1 MNLRSDSFIQQAKH
15 RAKVIAFAFCCL
27 CFCAKTVAAQ
37 EITAIDFNGDLLGK
51 VIPDG
56 NVVSFDNSLIGNVT
70 ADSLIVNFDGDLI
83 GGVVPQGI
91 AIANDTSLL
100 GKVSNDGTVRQPS
113 GKVIGKVLPN
123 GLVVNDYYDVLGA
136 VLFPGLI
143 YDDEGK
149 TVGRLTGNGLYAN
162 LKGQAIGFVTPDG
175 YAYRRVGDDYLL
187 DGRLISSKMV
197 ISLSG
202 DFLGSVVPGG
212 EVSDFDGNTIGFI
225 KANGYAYNEKNEII
239 GRIVKSGYAFDDA
252 GRYLGYV
259 TYNGEVIS
267 KGKSLGRQRAD
278 GSIIDANGKVFG
290 FALDIASTATG
301 YNGKYLGRIMPD
313 GRLFKAKNS
322 VGQVS
327 SRGEIIASDGKT
339 SGQIISTG
347 PVFDYRA
354 SLIGHALSNGQLI
367 ALSGNAIGKM
377 IGGLAFDMQGRLA
390 GAVSSPRLV
399 ISQNNEVIGVSGINA
414 ALKNGDISKLVSP
427 FGYVFAPD
435 GSFGG
440 MSSDFVPVYNQIGAR
455 VARIGLDGRVQ
466 NGGGSIG
473 KLTQS
478 GIAVDERNLI
488 LGRSLADTYAV
499 NSEGNAFGHMGQD
512 NLIYDNN
519 KSVVAKIT
527 PDKAVVAADSA
538 TSPDLMPKMGTAFER
553 RLVIDFDG
561 SLLGYADNNGR
572 VLDLNG
578 TAIGK
583 VTENGYVLDNNNIL
597 NGYAI
602 AQHAV
607 VDSKCAL
614 SGIITPRGDV
624 RNFKNIYIG
633 RILANGQVIDEAGSV
648 VAHAVAP
655 GAVIDFNGNPSATLG
670 GNGLALNYNGETLGC
685 LDFKNQIRNN
695 NNVLASAPISYVP
708 VIDFKDKIIGRVTM
722 DGQVVGMDNQ
732 NLGYMQPDGNVNNRT
747 GAPLGNL
754 FRYTVA
760 FDNNN
765 RYFGRILEDGTV
777 RNESGEKLSNV
788 AFDGTVVNGIN
799 KLGYALYDFY
809 AYDNDFKT
817 VGVIGKD
824 GIVRSFDNKKIGNL
838 QRGFVVASD
847 ESVIARG
854 NRDFYIRDNS
864 NIVLG
869 ELLLSGDVVNNSG
882 AVVGKLQNAGEITD
896 SSGTVI
902 AMAKPL
908 QFYSRIAAMAG
919 QTIVVDD
926 NGKIVGRLDDN
937 GNVIDNNGEVIATRD
952 AEGNLV
958 NNSGKVV
965 GKVIDPDIVYDDEGK
980 IVGRVM
986 SDGSVVNHKGEVIGR
1001 RDENGKI
1008 VDGLGKIIG
1017 KLFDVNKVYDE
1028 KGNLVGLVQPDGSV
1042 TDANGKQVGR
1052 LNNDGTVTN
1061 ANNNIIGGI
1070 GSDWYERVEINRPQ
1084 KKDTDI
1090 DALFT
1095 STEKKASGDNKYRRS
1110 LNIALSPDGAYIG
1123 DIMDDGSV
1131 VNKQGVV
1138 IGQKTPDGLILD
1150 DNGTLI
1156 GIEEIKKPTGGDIFV
1171 PAGTFGEGSAYGTG
1185 VGPGDNLGP
1194 GGGFGPGERYN
1205 TQRSAALAVAQ
1216 GERRQ
1221 NMQVG
1226 KISSNVR
1233 KEAFDGMQK
1242 DWKEQGIDKS
1252 LSSWRV
1258 DMSRMILADKPIPA
1272 VLARSIDSNNPT
1284 PVTAFVERNVY
1295 AEEGRNILIPAGSRF
1310 MGEFG
1315 GLSPTS
1321 EASSETG
1328 KVQITWQRLIRPDG
1342 SMFKF
1347 DGLTA
1352 DAQGRGGALGYLDK
1366 QLFKR
1371 YTMPVLTSILTNAM
1385 AYMMAPEDE
1394 SGSETETPKQQAAND
1409 ARQNFLD
1416 QMNQMFE
1423 QILQDKASIQAMS
1436 YVPAGTRIIIFPK
1449 VDLWLRD
1456 IESDKEGGY
1465 ESNNAN
1471 VLINDEAR
1479 LKGDNGGATVPT
1491 GGGSSSQVSYEEDVS
1506 SEETPKSAPLIAEE
1520 PKKTAT
1526 TRPLV
1531 VPPPPPSS
1539 STGRGS
1545 GTSGSG
1551 SKPAVAPAPPS
1562 SSGSSS
1568 AAPNNNQSV
1577 PQLF

>member
-1 MNLRSDSFIQQAKH
+1 MNLRSDSFIKQIRL
-15 RAKVIAFAFCCL
+15 RAKVIAYTFCCFCL
-27 CFCAKTVAAQ
+27 CVKAAAAQ

-56 NVVSFDNSLIGNVT
+56 NVVSFDNRLIGNVT

-123 GLVVNDYYDVLGA
+123 GLVVNDYYDILGA

-149 TVGRLTGNGLYAN
+149 TVGRLTGDGLYAS
-162 LKGQAIGFVTPDG
+162 LKGQTVGFVTPDG
-175 YAYRRVGDDYLL
+175 YAYRRVGDEYLL

-197 ISLSG
+197 VSLNG

-259 TYNGEVIS
+259 TYNGEVIN
-267 KGKSLGRQRAD
+267 KGKNLGRQRAD
-278 GSIIDANGKVFG
+278 GSIVDAGGKAFG
-290 FALDIASTATG
+290 FVLDIAATATG
-301 YNGKYLGRIMPD
+301 FDGKYLGRIMPY
-313 GRLFKAKNS
+313 GTLFRAKNN
-322 VGQVS
+322 VGQVGA
-327 SRGEIIASDGKT
+327 RGEVITSDGKT
-339 SGQIISTG
+339 AGQIISAG

-354 SLIGHALSNGQLI
+354 SLAGHALGNGQLI
-367 ALSGNAIGKM
+367 ALSGNVIGRI
-377 IGGLAFDMQGRLA
+377 IGNSAYDTQGRLI
-390 GAVSSPRLV
+390 GAASGPRLV
-399 ISQNNEVIGVSGINA
+399 ISSNNTVMGVSGINSV
-414 ALKNGDISKLVSP
+414 LNDSDGSKLVSP
-427 FGYVFAPD
+427 FGYVFTPD

-440 MSSDFVPVYNQIGAR
+440 MSSDFLPVYNQIGAR
-455 VARIGLDGRVQ
+455 IARIGLDGRVYS
-466 NGGGSIG
+466 GEGSDVG

-478 GIAVDERNLI
+478 GIVVDERNLI
-488 LGRSLADTYAV
+488 LGRSITDFYAV
-499 NSEGNAFGHMGQD
+499 NSDGQPFGHLGQD

-519 KSVVAKIT
+519 KAITAKIT
-527 PDKAVVAADSA
+527 PDRAVIATSSA
-538 TSPDLMPKMGTAFER
+538 TSPDIMPKAGTASNR
-553 RLVIDFDG
+553 RLVIDFNG
-561 SLLGYADNNGR
+561 NLLGYADNSGR

-578 TAIGK
+578 TAVGK
-583 VTENGYVLDNNNIL
+583 VTDNYYTLDNNNIL
-597 NGYAI
+597 NGYALP
-602 AQHAV
+602 QNLAV
-607 VDSKCAL
+607 DGQCGLV
-614 SGIITPRGDV
+614 GIITPRGDV
-624 RNFKNIYIG
+624 RNSKNIYIG
-633 RILANGQVIDEAGSV
+633 RVLANGQVVDEAGSV
-648 VAHAVAP
+648 IAHTVIP
-655 GAVIDFNGNPSATLG
+655 GAVIDFNGNPTAILG
-670 GNGLALNYNGETLGC
+670 GNGQMVNYGGETLGC
-685 LDFKNQIRNN
+685 IDFKNQIRNN
-695 NNVLASAPISYVP
+695 NNVFTGAPIEYVP
-708 VIDFKDKIIGRVTM
+708 VIDFNDKIIGRVTM
-722 DGQVVGMDNQ
+722 DGQVAGTDNQ
-732 NLGYMQPDGNVNNRT
+732 NLGYMQPDGNVNSRA

-754 FRYTVA
+754 FRYTIA

-765 RYFGRILEDGTV
+765 RYFGRVLPDGTV
-777 RNESGEKLSNV
+777 RNENGENLGRVS
-788 AFDGTVVNGIN
+788 FDGTVINGIN
-799 KLGYALYDFY
+799 RLGYALYDFY
-809 AYDNDFKT
+809 AYDDEFKT
-817 VGVIGKD
+817 VGIIGKD
-824 GIVRSFDNKKIGNL
+824 GIVRGFDNKKIGNL
-838 QRGFVVASD
+838 QRGFVVAAD

-869 ELLLSGDVVNNSG
+869 KLMLSGDVLNNDG
-882 AVVGKLQNAGEITD
+882 NVVGKLEKAGEITD

-902 AMAKPL
+902 ATAKPL
-908 QFYSRIAAMAG
+908 QYYSRIAAAAN

-926 NGKIVGRLDDN
+926 SGKIIGRLDDN
-937 GNVIDNNGEVIATRD
+937 GNVVDNSGQVIATRD

-958 NNSGKVV
+958 DKSGKVV
-965 GKVIDPDIVYDDEGK
+965 GKVIDPDIVYNDEGK

-986 SDGSVVNHKGEVIGR
+986 ADGSVVNHKGDVIGR
-1001 RDENGKI
+1001 KDDNGKI
-1008 VDGLGKIIG
+1008 VDSLGKVIG
-1017 KLFDVNKVYDE
+1017 KLLDVNKVYDE

-1042 TDANGKQVGR
+1042 VDANGKEVGR

-1070 GSDWYERVEINRPQ
+1070 GSDWYERVEISRPK

-1090 DALFT
+1090 DIQIG
-1095 STEKKASGDNKYRRS
+1095 SSGEKASGDNKYRRS
-1110 LNIALSPDGAYIG
+1110 LNIALSPDGTYIG

-1131 VNKQGVV
+1131 VNKQGHV

-1156 GIEEIKKPTGGDIFV
+1156 GIEEIKKPAGGDIFV
-1171 PAGTFGEGSAYGTG
+1171 PAGTFGDGSAYGTG
-1185 VGPGDNLGP
+1185 IGPGDNLGP

-1226 KISSNVR
+1226 KISSGIR

-1242 DWKEQGIDKS
+1242 DWKEQGIEKS

-1328 KVQITWQRLIRPDG
+1328 KVQISWQRLIRPDG

-1371 YTMPVLTSILTNAM
+1371 YSMPVLTSILTNAM

-1394 SGSETETPKQQAAND
+1394 ESGGDTETPKQQAAND

-1423 QILQDKASIQAMS
+1423 QILQDKANIQAMS

-1456 IESDKEGGY
+1456 IENDKEGSF
-1465 ESNNAN
+1465 EPNNAN

-1479 LKGDNGGATVPT
+1479 LKGDNGGATVPNV
-1491 GGGSSSQVSYEEDVS
+1491 GGQVSYEEDNNQ
-1506 SEETPKSAPLIAEE
+1506 EEQPRSAPLIAEE
-1520 PKKTAT
+1520 PKKPAV

-1539 STGRGS
+1539 SS
-1545 GTSGSG
+1545 SGSNRT
-1551 SKPAVAPAPPS
+1551 SANNPNKPAVSPKPSSGNS
-1562 SSGSSS
+1562 SSGT
-1568 AAPNNNQSV
+1568 PNNQSV

>member
-1 MNLRSDSFIQQAKH
+1 MKLLSDSFFQQTK
-15 RAKVIAFAFCCL
+15 RGAKVIAFAFCCF
-27 CFCAKTVAAQ
+27 CFCVRTVAAQ

-56 NVVSFDNSLIGNVT
+56 NVVSFDNRLIGNVT
-70 ADSLIVNFDGDLI
+70 ADSLIVNFDGNLI

-91 AIANDTSLL
+91 AIGNDTGLL

-113 GKVIGKVLPN
+113 GKVVGKVLPN

-143 YDDEGK
+143 YDDDGK
-149 TVGRLTGNGLYAN
+149 TVGRLTGNGIYAN
-162 LKGQAIGFVTPDG
+162 LKGQPIGFVTPDG
-175 YAYRRVGDDYLL
+175 YAYRRVGEDYLL

-197 ISLSG
+197 VSLDG

-212 EVSDFDGNTIGFI
+212 EVSDFDGNNIGFI
-225 KANGYAYNEKNEII
+225 KANGYAYNEKNKII

-259 TYNGEVIS
+259 TYNGEVIN

-278 GSIIDANGKVFG
+278 GSLVDSNGKIFG
-290 FALDIASTATG
+290 FVVDIAATATG
-301 YNGKYLGRIMPD
+301 FDGKYMGRVMPD
-313 GRLFKAKNS
+313 GLLSGAKNN
-322 VGQVS
+322 VGQIGA
-327 SRGEIIASDGKT
+327 RGEIITSDGKT
-339 SGQIISTG
+339 VGQLISEG

-354 SLIGHALSNGQLI
+354 ALIGHALGNGRLI
-367 ALSGNAIGKM
+367 SLSGNVIGKI
-377 IGGLAFDMQGRLA
+377 IGKSAFDTQGRLV
-390 GAVSSPRLV
+390 GATSAPQLV
-399 ISQNNEVIGVSGINA
+399 IAPNNAAVGVSGINST
-414 ALKNGDISKLVSP
+414 LKKGDVTDLVSP

-440 MSSDFVPVYNQIGAR
+440 MGLDFVPVYNQIGAR
-455 VARIGLDGRVQ
+455 IARIGLDGQVQ
-466 NGGGSIG
+466 SNGTSDIG

-478 GIAVDERNLI
+478 GIVVDERNLI
-488 LGRSLADTYAV
+488 LGRSLTDSYAV
-499 NSEGNAFGHMGQD
+499 NSEGMPFGHLGQD

-519 KSVVAKIT
+519 KSIVAKIT
-527 PDKAVVAADSA
+527 PDRAVIA
-538 TSPDLMPKMGTAFER
+538 TSSASSPEIMPKKGTAFNR
-553 RLVIDFDG
+553 RLIVGFDG
-561 SLLGYADNNGR
+561 SLLGYADNRGI
-572 VLDLNG
+572 VADLSG
-578 TAIGK
+578 VAIGK
-583 VTENGYVLDNNNIL
+583 VTENGYALDNNNIL
-597 NGYAI
+597 NGYALP
-602 AQHAV
+602 QNAV
-607 VDSKCAL
+607 VDAKCAL
-614 SGIITPRGDV
+614 AGVITPRGDV

-648 VAHAVAP
+648 IAHAVSP
-655 GAVIDFNGNPSATLG
+655 SAVIDFNGNLSATLS
-670 GNGLALNYNGETLGC
+670 GNGHMVNYNGEILGC
-685 LDFKNQIRNN
+685 IDFKNQIRNN
-695 NNVLASAPISYVP
+695 NNAFVAAPVDYVP
-708 VIDFKDKIIGRVTM
+708 VIDFKDKIIGRVTI
-722 DGQVVGMDNQ
+722 DGQVIGNDNQ
-732 NLGYMQPDGNVNNRT
+732 NLGYMQPDGNVNGKT

-754 FRYTVA
+754 FRYTIA

-765 RYFGRILEDGTV
+765 RYFGRVLDDGTV
-777 RNESGEKLSNV
+777 RNETGEKLGNV
-788 AFDGTVVNGIN
+788 AFDGTVVNGTGRE
-799 KLGYALYDFY
+799 GYALYDFY
-809 AYDNDFKT
+809 AYDDDFKT
-817 VGVIGKD
+817 VGLIGKD
-824 GIVRSFDNKKIGNL
+824 GIVRSFDNKKMGNL
-838 QRGFVVASD
+838 RRGFVVAAD

-864 NIVLG
+864 NIILG
-869 ELLLSGDVVNNSG
+869 ELNMSGEVVNKG
-882 AVVGKLQNAGEITD
+882 GDIVGKLGNAGEITD
-896 SSGTVI
+896 SSGAVI

-908 QFYSRIAAMAG
+908 QYYSRIAAVAG
-919 QTIVVDD
+919 KTIVVDD
-926 NGKIVGRLDDN
+926 SGKIIGYLDES
-937 GNVIDNNGEVIATRD
+937 GNVVNNNGEIIATRD

-958 NNSGKVV
+958 NDKGDVV
-965 GKVIDPDIVYDDEGK
+965 GKVIDPDIVYNDEGK

-986 SDGSVVNHKGEVIGR
+986 SDGSVVNQKGEVVGH

-1008 VDGLGKIIG
+1008 VDNSGKIVG
-1017 KLFDVNKVYDE
+1017 KLFDINKVYDE
-1028 KGNLVGLVQPDGSV
+1028 KGNLVGLVQPDGTV
-1042 TDANGKQVGR
+1042 VDANGKQVGR
-1052 LNNDGTVTN
+1052 LNDDGTVVN

-1070 GSDWYERVEINRPQ
+1070 GGDWYERVEIRRPQ
-1084 KKDTDI
+1084 KKGSDI
-1090 DALFT
+1090 DNLLG
-1095 STEKKASGDNKYRRS
+1095 SSGEKRTEDSKYRRS
-1110 LNIALSPDGAYIG
+1110 LNIALSPDGNYIG

-1131 VNKQGVV
+1131 VNKQGQI

-1156 GIEEIKKPTGGDIFV
+1156 GIEEIKKPAGGDIFV

-1221 NMQVG
+1221 NMTVG
-1226 KISSNVR
+1226 KISSGIR

-1371 YTMPVLTSILTNAM
+1371 YSMPVLTSILTSAM

-1394 SGSETETPKQQAAND
+1394 SGNGDTETPKQQAAND

-1456 IESDKEGGY
+1456 IENDKEDAY
-1465 ESNNAN
+1465 ESKNAN

-1479 LKGDNGGATVPT
+1479 LKGDNGGATVPSA
-1491 GGGSSSQVSYEEDVS
+1491 GGQVTYEEGDNS
-1506 SEETPKSAPLIAEE
+1506 DEQPKSAPLIAEE
-1520 PKKTAT
+1520 PKKPAT

-1539 STGRGS
+1539 SSTS
-1545 GTSGSG
+1545 GKSGSG
-1551 SKPAVAPAPPS
+1551 SKPASPPS
-1562 SSGSSS
+1562 SSASS
-1568 AAPNNNQSV
+1568 AAPNNQSV